1 MQGRLFQL
9 GLVNVHHDD
18 LCRAGPGLPVVA
30 DLADRNA
37 RAYGQNQVCV
47 LDSPVARAV
56 THVPGA
62 PAVQRIVILD
72 EIHGVPVG
80 DDGDVELFR
89 HGAERRIPAGQAD
102 AIARVEHGSFGVLD
116 FFQNR
121 PDRGVVHRRGQL
133 GVILGGVVA
142 AQLVSLD
149 VAALEVD
156 RDVQPDRAGAARCS
170 QMPRLFQQVANVLG
184 VLQHG
189 GELRHILDG
198 LGDVVLLVAHGA
210 QRRTGVLQGVP
221 GRGVIAHLAGD
232 DEHGDGVQPAAH
244 DTGQRVG
251 AAGAGGHAD
260 RRDLIFQPGVG
271 FRRNGA
277 GLLMVVVGHMQPRV
291 MAQRIVQV
299 HSAAA
304 HDREN
309 IRHTARR
316 QKVRHIIR

>member
-1 MQGRLFQL
+1 
-9 GLVNVHHDD
+9 
-18 LCRAGPGLPVVA
+18 
-30 DLADRNA
+30 
-37 RAYGQNQVCV
+37 
-47 LDSPVARAV
+47 
-56 THVPGA
+56 
-62 PAVQRIVILD
+62 
-72 EIHGVPVG
+72 
-80 DDGDVELFR
+80 
-89 HGAERRIPAGQAD
+89 
-102 AIARVEHGSFGVLD
+102 
-116 FFQNR
+116 
-121 PDRGVVHRRGQL
+121 
-133 GVILGGVVA
+133 
-142 AQLVSLD
+142 
-149 VAALEVD
+149 
-156 RDVQPDRAGAARCS
+156 
-170 QMPRLFQQVANVLG
+170 MPRLFQQVANVLG
-184 VLQHG
+184 ILQHG
-189 GELRHILDG
+189 SELRHVLDG

-232 DEHGDGVQPAAH
+232 NEHGYRVQPAAH

-277 GLLMVVVGHMQPRV
+277 GLLMVVVGHMQPGV

-304 HDREN
+304 HDGEN